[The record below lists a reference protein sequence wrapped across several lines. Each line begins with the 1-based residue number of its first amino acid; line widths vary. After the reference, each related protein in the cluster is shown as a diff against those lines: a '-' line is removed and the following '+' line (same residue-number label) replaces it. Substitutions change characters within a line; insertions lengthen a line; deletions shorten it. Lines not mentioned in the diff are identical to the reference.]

1 MWPANRRILYNRG
14 RCRHEGPA
22 WNPKRD
28 LLHWDEKAQKWVCY
42 DVPDFVAAKDGKGV
56 PPNNKAFMMTW
67 EQYSRLFP
75 NHGMADGPLPE
86 HYEPWE
92 SPVKNQINGSQNNP
106 WRDLHERP
114 VREAR

>member
-1 MWPANRRILYNRG
+1 
-14 RCRHEGPA
+14 
-22 WNPKRD
+22 
-28 LLHWDEKAQKWVCY
+28 
-42 DVPDFVAAKDGKGV
+42 
-56 PPNNKAFMMTW
+56 MMTW

-106 WRDLHERP
+106 VARSTRTTRP
-114 VREAR
+114 